1 MTDRQLAEALT
12 QAQQVETAA
21 RQSLAGLQADDLA
34 ERDGAL
40 VVMRHATALRK
51 SCEVWLSA
59 RACRAALHSVSSNTP

>member
-1 MTDRQLAEALT
+1 MTDRQIAEALT
-12 QAQQVETAA
+12 QAQQVESESRRYLTALPA
-21 RQSLAGLQADDLA
+21 TDLA